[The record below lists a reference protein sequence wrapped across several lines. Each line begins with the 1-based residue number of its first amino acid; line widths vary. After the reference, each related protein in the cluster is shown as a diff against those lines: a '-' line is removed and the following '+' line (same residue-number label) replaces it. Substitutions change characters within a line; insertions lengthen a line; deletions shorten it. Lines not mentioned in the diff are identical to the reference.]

1 MQNPKAN
8 YISTQ
13 PIIFYA
19 LRPPHPS
26 IGDMDAQPQHPA
38 APAVGLTL
46 QAATNPPNI
55 KVAHHASKA
64 VSESRQREAISAVK
78 RRLFPSN

>member
-1 MQNPKAN
+1 
-8 YISTQ
+8 
-13 PIIFYA
+13 
-19 LRPPHPS
+19 
-26 IGDMDAQPQHPA
+26 MDAQPQHPA